1 MSASVKPANTYVS
14 AQQQTPD
21 TAKLRSQGRVLV
33 VSDAPFDFTAKL
45 EQDGFA
51 IVGASGSTAALVAL
65 RRTRPHLMIA
75 DLNLKRIGIE
85 ELARSLKQM
94 TNSVPLIVVGKDA
107 ATVDLRA
114 RLMRAGAFDYLQLP
128 VEGDLLTARVNQLVQ
143 TAQEMERLRAEAE
156 RDYLTGLVNRRR
168 FRTALG
174 HEVERWRRY
183 KLPCALLLLDIDH
196 LKKIN
201 DAHGHS
207 AGDTVIRHI
216 AERMTNFSRDNDTAA
231 RLGGE
236 EFALLLA
243 GVDER
248 QAFAAA
254 ERLRLDIAN
263 LPVDVVGMVT
273 VSCGVAV
280 CPSHATTERNLY
292 ALADQTLYEAKRAGR
307 NRIVVARA
315 NDSLMNPQA
324 ERTVGIH

>member
-1 MSASVKPANTYVS
+1 MSATVKAAETYV
-14 AQQQTPD
+14 ANAQTPD
-21 TAKLRSQGRVLV
+21 AAKRRAQGRVLV
-33 VSDAPFDFTAKL
+33 VSDVPVTFTTRL
-45 EQDGFA
+45 EQAGYT
-51 IVGASGSTAALVAL
+51 IVGASGSMAALVAL
-65 RRTRPHLMIA
+65 QRTRAHLIVA
-75 DLNLKRIGIE
+75 DSNLKRVGVV
-85 ELARSLKQM
+85 ELARSLNQM
-94 TNSVPLIVVGKDA
+94 TTKVPLIVVGSNV
-107 ATVDLRA
+107 ATVELRA
-114 RLMRAGAFDYLQLP
+114 EMMRAGAFDYFQLP
-128 VEGDLLTARVNQLVQ
+128 AEQDLLDARVGQLVQ
-143 TAQEMERLRAEAE
+143 FAHEVERLRAEAE

-196 LKKIN
+196 LKRIN

-216 AERMTNFSRDNDTAA
+216 AERMMNFSRDNDTAA

-254 ERLRLDIAN
+254 ERLRQDIAN

-280 CPSHATTERNLY
+280 CPAHAVTERNLY

-307 NRIVVARA
+307 NRTALSRVEQ
-315 NDSLMNPQA
+315 SPPS
-324 ERTVGIH
+324 IH